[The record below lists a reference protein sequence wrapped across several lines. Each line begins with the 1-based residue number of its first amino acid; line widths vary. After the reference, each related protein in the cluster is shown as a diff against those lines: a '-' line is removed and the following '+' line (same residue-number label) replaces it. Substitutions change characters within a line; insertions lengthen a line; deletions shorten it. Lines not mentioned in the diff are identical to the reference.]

1 MFFWD
6 QERTVE
12 VHTQDRRISSA
23 ICRLILCC
31 AAAALPVLP
40 GCGRKAPPPPTERM
54 ELVARF
60 FESVKN
66 NDSSAAMRQGV
77 KLRSLDRHNESIARL
92 VEIQQCNSYIGT
104 AQKMVNAGDIAG
116 AVSILEQGVR
126 IYPDNITLRELLPRV
141 RQLRN
146 AKNLIGGMRQAAN
159 SVSMRSALTAAKIGL
174 AANETPALRK
184 YFSDYER
191 KIIATEREEKIR
203 EEMKARAEAAERAK
217 QQQEKKT
224 SVSPV
229 SEKAQPA
236 AKPQPAAAPK
246 VQPRDTAEK
255 K

>member
-104 AQKMVNAGDIAG
+104 G
-116 AVSILEQGVR
+116 APS
-126 IYPDNITLRELLPRV
+126 
-141 RQLRN
+141 
-146 AKNLIGGMRQAAN
+146 
-159 SVSMRSALTAAKIGL
+159 L
-174 AANETPALRK
+174 AA
-184 YFSDYER
+184 FSR
-191 KIIATEREEKIR
+191 
-203 EEMKARAEAAERAK
+203 MLPS
-217 QQQEKKT
+217 
-224 SVSPV
+224 SV
-229 SEKAQPA
+229 KMYQTLTI
-236 AKPQPAAAPK
+236 K
-246 VQPRDTAEK
+246 VI
-255 K
+255 